1 MTLVHSIQCS
11 TLEFNAD
18 PKYNELSWFQHFNL
32 WSYLCSSF
40 WKLKTTSYVSQVFSD
55 FAFQVGLFSATSI
68 HKREGFEMGCFP
80 WWKNG
85 GWFLSISRQFA
96 YMLLFCWVCW
106 YVRLQSSRAVFW
118 SHASVTTFNF
128 YCKIIPWKCFKGKF
142 ILGSNAIL
150 QLEWQHYW
158 SFWCATLLDCQWPSL
173 DLVFCCRKLRM
184 QILAVNVCSKNLI
197 TSLYYI
203 SEFSFLT
210 VHFFWCLQH

>member
-118 SHASVTTFNF
+118 SHASVTTFDF
-128 YCKIIPWKCFKGKF
+128 YCKIKPWSAWRGSLFLEAMLFCSLNDNTIEVFDVLRYLIANDQVLTWFSAAESLECKF
-142 ILGSNAIL
+142 
-150 QLEWQHYW
+150 
-158 SFWCATLLDCQWPSL
+158 LLLMFAQKIW
-173 DLVFCCRKLRM
+173 
-184 QILAVNVCSKNLI
+184 
-197 TSLYYI
+197 
-203 SEFSFLT
+203 
-210 VHFFWCLQH
+210 